1 MNVLHQGALLLNA
14 GNKILYNFT
23 SIACRIP
30 DVPQH
35 DRDLEISTL
44 PSAWPSLA
52 HGFQGAHSLSV
63 IPPNHPSLQPLL
75 FASCRELY
83 ERVHGAHQRPL

>member
-1 MNVLHQGALLLNA
+1 MQVIKSCTTLQALPVGSLMSPSMI
-14 GNKILYNFT
+14 GY
-23 SIACRIP
+23 
-30 DVPQH
+30 
-35 DRDLEISTL
+35 LEISTL